1 MERTSRVGADV
12 EGLVNRQEG
21 RDGVGD
27 AVVRDGDADRAAVG
41 VEWHLIDFNGKIDK
55 VAFKLG
61 PDQLM
66 PEDRKAARDVINNIN
81 K

>member
-1 MERTSRVGADV
+1 VA
-12 EGLVNRQEG
+12 
-21 RDGVGD
+21 
-27 AVVRDGDADRAAVG
+27 RDGDADRAAVG

>member
-1 MERTSRVGADV
+1 VDDKDYQV
-12 EGLVNRQEG
+12 PF
-21 RDGVGD
+21 
-27 AVVRDGDADRAAVG
+27 
-41 VEWHLIDFNGKIDK
+41 HFNGKIDK

-66 PEDRKAARDVINNIN
+66 PADRKAARDVINNIN